1 MKLGHPLREISGAP
15 PDLLMKLRDELSVTT
30 AEELVA
36 LWRTSKEDLLRAI
49 PDGCALESLAQKA
62 LDVLPPEEV
71 KSIVEAEQRSYPYA
85 TGLQLPPKGDDTY

>member
-1 MKLGHPLREISGAP
+1 MKFGHPLREISGAP
-15 PDLLMKLRDELSVTT
+15 PGLLMKLRDELSVTT

-36 LWRTSKEDLLRAI
+36 LWRSSKEDLLRAI
-49 PDGCALESLAQKA
+49 GDRGALESLAHRA

-85 TGLQLPPKGDDTY
+85 TGHEPPPKGRDTY